1 MGRFENQSAVIS
13 GASRGI
19 GLAIAKKL
27 AGEGASIAILAK
39 TTEPHPKLEGT
50 IYTAV
55 EEIEA
60 IGGRAL
66 AIPTDVRS
74 EEAVQSAI
82 DQAASAHGG
91 IDICVNNASAIS
103 LTPTSKTAMKRFDL
117 MFDVNVRGT
126 FLLSREC
133 LRYLPDSN
141 NPHILNISPP
151 LDMHPRWFGPN
162 VAYTMSKFGMSQCVL
177 GMAEELS
184 RQGIAVNA
192 LWPHSVIATAAITNV
207 IGDKASLAFCRSPEI
222 MADAAAV
229 ILARNARDFTGQF
242 CIDDVL
248 LAETGMTDF
257 SGYRIDSGQALWSD
271 FFVPDD
277 TPEIEPLVM
286 PPDPRRLK

>member
-74 EEAVQSAI
+74 EEAVRSAI

-133 LRYLPDSN
+133 LRYLPDSH

-229 ILARNARDFTGQF
+229 ILARNSRDFTGQF

>member
-1 MGRFENQSAVIS
+1 MRRFENKSAVIS

-39 TTEPHPKLEGT
+39 TTEPHPKLSGT
-50 IYTAV
+50 IFTAV

-66 AIPTDVRS
+66 AIPTDIRS

-133 LRYLPDSN
+133 LRYLPDSS

-177 GMAEELS
+177 GMAAELS
-184 RQGIAVNA
+184 SQGIAVNA
-192 LWPHSVIATAAITNV
+192 LWPHSVIATAAISNV
-207 IGDKASLAFCRSPEI
+207 IGDQASLAFCRSPEI
-222 MADAAAV
+222 MADAAAA
-229 ILARNARDFTGQF
+229 ILARDSRSFTGQF

-248 LAETGMTDF
+248 LTDDGMTDF
-257 SGYRIDSGQALWSD
+257 SGYRIDSSQPLWSD

-286 PPDPRRLK
+286 PPDPRRLR

>member
-1 MGRFENQSAVIS
+1 MRRFENKSAVIS

-39 TTEPHPKLEGT
+39 TTEPHPKLSGT
-50 IYTAV
+50 IFTAV

-66 AIPTDVRS
+66 AIPTDIRS

-133 LRYLPDSN
+133 LRYLPDSS

-177 GMAEELS
+177 GMAAELS
-184 RQGIAVNA
+184 SQGIAVNA
-192 LWPHSVIATAAITNV
+192 LWPHSVIATAAISNV
-207 IGDKASLAFCRSPEI
+207 IGDQASLAFCRSPEI
-222 MADAAAV
+222 MADAAAA
-229 ILARNARDFTGQF
+229 ILARDSRSFTGQF

-248 LAETGMTDF
+248 LTDDGMTDF
-257 SGYRIDSGQALWSD
+257 SGYRIDSSQPLWSD
-271 FFVPDD
+271 FFVPAG

-286 PPDPRRLK
+286 PPDPRRLR